1 MSEGSTLR
9 STTTGKGAP
18 AVQIAQLKAQIEAV
32 FLGKSE
38 CVELALVGLL
48 GRGHIL
54 LEDVPGVGKTTLARA
69 LAASTE
75 LGFQR
80 IQFTSDL
87 LPSDLVGVSIYREDT
102 RTFEFKPGPVFTQ
115 LLLADEI
122 NRATPRTQSALLEA
136 MNEGQVTVD
145 DTTHSLEA
153 PFVVLAT
160 QNPLEFAGTYPLPES
175 QMDRF
180 MLRISIGYPERSEET
195 NVIRRYNQGDVCEGL
210 KPVLSREEFIALQGH
225 VSEVQ
230 VSDEVMSYAMDV
242 VEATRQSEQLAL
254 GTSTRGAMALFRAIQ
269 ALALLRGRDHA
280 VPNDVKHLA
289 VPVLGH
295 RVIGT
300 GSEGGTRRVTEAIIE
315 DLLETIPVP
324 A

>member
-1 MSEGSTLR
+1 MGEGLATAEALAED
-9 STTTGKGAP
+9 TA
-18 AVQIAQLKAQIEAV
+18 AAQISALKAQIESV
-32 FLGKSE
+32 FLGKTE
-38 CVELALVGLL
+38 CIELTLVALLA
-48 GRGHIL
+48 RGHVL

-87 LPSDLVGVSIYREDT
+87 LPSDLVGVSIFREDT
-102 RTFEFKPGPVFTQ
+102 RQFEFKPGPVFTQ
-115 LLLADEI
+115 MLLADEI

-136 MNEGQVTVD
+136 MNEEQVTVD
-145 DTTHSLEA
+145 DTTHALEA
-153 PFVVLAT
+153 PFMVLAT

-180 MLRISIGYPERSEET
+180 MLRISIGYPARGDET
-195 NVIRRYNQGDVCEGL
+195 DVIRRYSQSDVCEGL
-210 KPVLSREEFIALQGH
+210 APVLSRSELLALQGQ
-225 VSEVQ
+225 VAEVQ
-230 VSDEVMSYAMDV
+230 VADEVMSYAMDLI
-242 VEATRQSEQLAL
+242 EATRNSEQLVL
-254 GTSTRGAMALFRAIQ
+254 GASTRGAMALFRAVQ

-280 VPNDVKHLA
+280 VPNDVKVLA
-289 VPVLGH
+289 VPVLAH
-295 RVIGT
+295 RVLGV
-300 GSEGGTRRVTEAIIE
+300 GSEGGSGRVTEAVIE